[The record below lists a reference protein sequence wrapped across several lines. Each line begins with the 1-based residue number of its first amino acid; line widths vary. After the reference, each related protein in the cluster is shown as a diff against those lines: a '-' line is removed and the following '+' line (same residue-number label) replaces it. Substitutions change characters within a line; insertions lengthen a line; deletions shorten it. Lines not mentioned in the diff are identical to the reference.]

1 MRWWW
6 RVIVIVI
13 PEPVATR
20 WARIIATINHT
31 LPAERLAPG
40 VLEEKLGKRLPLG
53 LKLHLARGRVFSL
66 AVTSTGC
73 GCGLHPWRCTGRR
86 CGGFSR

>member
-40 VLEEKLGKRLPLG
+40 VLEEKLGEWPPFR
-53 LKLHLARGRVFSL
+53 LKLHFTRWRPFAFAVAGARFR
-66 AVTSTGC
+66 
-73 GCGLHPWRCTGRR
+73 LHAWRSADRR